1 MAGAKYGLPYLGSKS
16 AIADWAVEHLP
27 RAGTLVDLFCGG
39 CAVTHAAMLSGK
51 WEHFIAN
58 DIHGDVPQLFLDAIE
73 GKYTTENQTRWISRE
88 EFHAR
93 KDEDAY
99 IRLCW
104 SFKNDGCTY
113 MYGAN
118 IETPKHLLHNI
129 VFGSSAKERMLAWR
143 AMRRYLLGLSEDERQ
158 DALNALGASDKG
170 NELPT
175 LRRLQSL
182 QSLQSLERLE
192 RLERLQSL
200 QRLETSG
207 KDYHEVEIPPESVVY
222 CDIPYGNAD
231 RRCYNVTFDRQAFFD
246 WACAQTV
253 PIIVSEYNIA
263 DDRFEVLVETS
274 KKQLSAGAAHQKTV
288 TERLYAPKHQIAE
301 IRRRLDAEKD
311 EQIRLEV

>member
-1 MAGAKYGLPYLGSKS
+1 MVGAKYGLPYLGSKS
-16 AIADWAVEHLP
+16 AIADWVVEHLP

-58 DIHGDVPQLFLDAIE
+58 DIHGDVPQLFLDAID

-93 KDEDAY
+93 KDKDAY

-104 SFKNDGCTY
+104 SFKNDGSTY

-118 IETPKHLLHNI
+118 IEAPKHLLHSI
-129 VFGSSAKERMLAWR
+129 VFGGSAKERMLAWR
-143 AMRRYLLGLSEDERQ
+143 AMRRYLLGLDEDERQ
-158 DALNALGASDKG
+158 DALNALGARDKG
-170 NELPT
+170 NELQ
-175 LRRLQSL
+175 RLESL
-182 QSLQSLERLE
+182 QRLE
-192 RLERLQSL
+192 
-200 QRLETSG
+200 RLETSG
-207 KDYHEVEIPPESVVY
+207 KDYREVEIPSDSVVY
-222 CDIPYGNAD
+222 CDIPYANAD

-253 PIIVSEYNIA
+253 PVIVSEYNIA
-263 DDRFEVLVETS
+263 DDRFEVLAETS
-274 KKQLSAGAAHQKTV
+274 KRQMSAGAKYQKYV

>member
-16 AIADWAVEHLP
+16 AIADWVVEHLP

-51 WEHFIAN
+51 WERFVAN
-58 DIHGDVPQLFLDAIE
+58 DIHGDVPQLFLDAID

-93 KDEDAY
+93 KDKDAY

-104 SFKNDGCTY
+104 SFRNGGFTY

-129 VFGSSAKERMLAWR
+129 VFADSAKERMLAWR
-143 AMRRYLLGLSEDERQ
+143 AIRRYLLGLNDDEYN
-158 DALNALGASDKG
+158 DVLNTLDNGH
-170 NELPT
+170 ELQS
-175 LRRLQSL
+175 LQRLQSL
-182 QSLQSLERLE
+182 ESLQRLE
-192 RLERLQSL
+192 
-200 QRLETSG
+200 RLETSG
-207 KDYHEVEIPPESVVY
+207 KDYREVEIPSDSVVY
-222 CDIPYGNAD
+222 CDIPYGCTKDN
-231 RRCYNVTFDRQAFFD
+231 YGVTFDRQTFFD

-253 PIIVSEYNIA
+253 PVIVSEYNIA
-263 DDRFEVLVETS
+263 DDRFEVLAETS
-274 KKQLSAGAAHQKTV
+274 KRQLSAGAVHQKTV
-288 TERLYAPKHQIAE
+288 AERLYAPKHQIAE